1 MLSRRLTKRLA
12 KNARPDKQLRKKH
25 TKEQGSNKENVC

>member
-1 MLSRRLTKRLA
+1 MVLGCSCL
-12 KNARPDKQLRKKH
+12 NNEDARPDKQPRKKH